1 MGSEETDLGIPF
13 LSDVNIV
20 SPHALLNR
28 LYIICH
34 TATGSMKWRRNVSMK
49 SGMECASF
57 TPPIVLSVSNR
68 WFDQYKRQAS

>member
-1 MGSEETDLGIPF
+1 MGFEETDLGIPF

-34 TATGSMKWRRNVSMK
+34 PATENMKWRRNVSMN
-49 SGMECASF
+49 SG
-57 TPPIVLSVSNR
+57 I
-68 WFDQYKRQAS
+68 Q